1 MSIYPQVSSNGSANA
16 QAFVCAVAR
25 FIRRRVGGGVVSAPP
40 AAGMYVC
47 MYVCVYVCMCM
58 TLSDLNAANKT
69 LSFISLSLRTRHCL
83 LNEPC
88 FIYFT
93 GVNYLFYIKL

>member
-1 MSIYPQVSSNGSANA
+1 
-16 QAFVCAVAR
+16 
-25 FIRRRVGGGVVSAPP
+25 
-40 AAGMYVC
+40 MYVC

-93 GVNYLFYIKL
+93 GVNYLLLPPAATVMYVYYYYVFIMYFLSNSYLCN

>member
-1 MSIYPQVSSNGSANA
+1 MYQTYATL
-16 QAFVCAVAR
+16 CT
-25 FIRRRVGGGVVSAPP
+25 
-40 AAGMYVC
+40 YVC
-47 MYVCVYVCMCM
+47 MYVCMYCNTADVMY
-58 TLSDLNAANKT
+58 LSDLNAANKT